1 MPLTSKKRYL
11 ITTSDE
17 QTWRFDCPV
26 LFLGE
31 WCCAYKRKEKW
42 QNIDFVVAKPYGL
55 ESLKK
60 KDEDFSKILKIEEI
74 FFPELCNLL
83 NQVHG
88 KKFSKRF
95 WNLVVGHWLRSF
107 LMELYKDINTI
118 KKCLE
123 EHEISG
129 TTIYDFKKYDITP
142 KNFLNL

>member
-31 WCCAYKRKEKW
+31 WCCTYKRKEKW

-74 FFPELCNLL
+74 FFPEFAICLIKCM
-83 NQVHG
+83 G
-88 KKFSKRF
+88 KSLAKGF
-95 WNLVVGHWLRSF
+95 G
-107 LMELYKDINTI
+107 I
-118 KKCLE
+118 
-123 EHEISG
+123 
-129 TTIYDFKKYDITP
+129 
-142 KNFLNL
+142 